1 MKKGK
6 YKFHKCEACGSEFG
20 TKQWYNGK
28 YLCAECASKAF
39 IKYLSTLPIIALLIY
54 LFLFLLYEVKNIN
67 SNSKK
72 IVKKQEEIFG
82 RMNINY

>member
-1 MKKGK
+1 M
-6 YKFHKCEACGSEFG
+6 
-20 TKQWYNGK
+20 Q
-28 YLCAECASKAF
+28 
-39 IKYLSTLPIIALLIY
+39 IY
-54 LFLFLLYEVKNIN
+54 FLVLLYEVKNIN

>member
-1 MKKGK
+1 MLFFC
-6 YKFHKCEACGSEFG
+6 KFNLVSLKM
-20 TKQWYNGK
+20 Q
-28 YLCAECASKAF
+28 
-39 IKYLSTLPIIALLIY
+39 IY
-54 LFLFLLYEVKNIN
+54 FLVLLYEVKNIN

>member
-1 MKKGK
+1 MSTYFRIRQTLVAKKK
-6 YKFHKCEACGSEFG
+6 P
-20 TKQWYNGK
+20 
-28 YLCAECASKAF
+28 LV
-39 IKYLSTLPIIALLIY
+39 
-54 LFLFLLYEVKNIN
+54 LLYEVKNIN